1 MMYTNKINLTFNL
14 NNNYNSKNDFIDFHI
29 IIVTIYTK
37 CIYLSSDSTEWP
49 NESGISK

>member
-14 NNNYNSKNDFIDFHI
+14 NNNYISENDFIDFH

-37 CIYLSSDSTEWP
+37 CIYLSSDSTE
-49 NESGISK
+49 